1 MTGVI
6 DYGVGNLFSLM
17 SSLKAV
23 GEQAELSSDPSVLRA
38 CDRIILPGVGAFRAA
53 MDKLKEK
60 KLDAFV
66 KDYAATGKSVMGIC
80 LGMQLLFDKS
90 YEFGVTDGLGL
101 IRGEGLP
108 LEDARKDVKRFV
120 PQKHEDKVPHM
131 GWNSLNLVKTDNN
144 GLGLKQGDFVYYVHS
159 FYAPKGEYTVAYSD
173 YGVPVTGVA
182 AAGNVIGCQFHPEKS
197 GNVGLKILKAFCT
210 L

>member
-23 GEQAELSSDPSVLRA
+23 GEQAELSADPSVLRA

-101 IRGEGLP
+101 IRGEVLP
-108 LEDARKDVKRFV
+108 LEDALKEKGFDY
-120 PQKHEDKVPHM
+120 KVPHM
-131 GWNSLNLVKTDNN
+131 GWNSLRAATPCRLLAGVEPTAEFY
-144 GLGLKQGDFVYYVHS
+144 FVHGYYVEPDP
-159 FYAPKGEYTVAYSD
+159 ALVIATTV
-173 YGVPVTGVA
+173 YGREFCSLYGRDGLWA
-182 AAGNVIGCQFHPEKS
+182 AQFHPEKS
-197 GNVGLKILKAFCT
+197 GNVGLKILKAFCA

>member
-23 GEQAELSSDPSVLRA
+23 GEKAVLSSDPSVLSG

-60 KLDAFV
+60 NLDAFV
-66 KDYAATGKSVMGIC
+66 KRYAATGKSVMGIC
-80 LGMQLLFDKS
+80 LGMQLLFDRS
-90 YEFGVTDGLGL
+90 YEFGVTEGLGL
-101 IRGEGLP
+101 IRGEVLP
-108 LEDARKDVKRFV
+108 LEDALR
-120 PQKHEDKVPHM
+120 QKGLDYKVPHM
-131 GWNSLNLVKTDNN
+131 GWNALNLVNGQNN
-144 GLGLKQGDFVYYVHS
+144 DLKLKQGDFVYYVHS
-159 FYAPKGEYTVAYSD
+159 FYAPEGDYTVAYSD
-173 YGVPVTGVA
+173 YGVPVTGVSA
-182 AAGNVIGCQFHPEKS
+182 AKNVIGCQFHPEKS
-197 GNVGLKILKAFCT
+197 GKVGLDILKAFCA

>member
-60 KLDAFV
+60 KLDSFV

-101 IRGEGLP
+101 IRGEVLP
-108 LEDARKDVKRFV
+108 LEDALKEKGFDY
-120 PQKHEDKVPHM
+120 KVPHM
-131 GWNSLNLVKTDNN
+131 GWNSLNLVNADNN

-173 YGVPVTGVA
+173 YGVPVTGIA

-197 GNVGLKILKAFCT
+197 GNVGLKILKAFCA

>member
-1 MTGVI
+1 
-6 DYGVGNLFSLM
+6 
-17 SSLKAV
+17 
-23 GEQAELSSDPSVLRA
+23 
-38 CDRIILPGVGAFRAA
+38 

-101 IRGEGLP
+101 IRGEVLP
-108 LEDARKDVKRFV
+108 LEDALKEKGFDY
-120 PQKHEDKVPHM
+120 KVPHM

-144 GLGLKQGDFVYYVHS
+144 GLGLKQGDFDVLRSLVLRAKRRIYRGL
-159 FYAPKGEYTVAYSD
+159 FRLRRTR
-173 YGVPVTGVA
+173 YGHCGCGQRNRLSVPSRKKRQCGTE
-182 AAGNVIGCQFHPEKS
+182 NIKS
-197 GNVGLKILKAFCT
+197 VLRSLKITAKLFLKRFF

>member
-23 GEQAELSSDPSVLRA
+23 GEKAVLSSDPSVLSG

-60 KLDAFV
+60 NLDAFV
-66 KDYAATGKSVMGIC
+66 KRYAATGKSVMGIC
-80 LGMQLLFDKS
+80 LGMQLLFDRS
-90 YEFGVTDGLGL
+90 YEFGVTEGLGL
-101 IRGEGLP
+101 IRGEVLP
-108 LEDARKDVKRFV
+108 LEDALR
-120 PQKHEDKVPHM
+120 QKGFDYKVPHM
-131 GWNSLNLVKTDNN
+131 GWNALNLVNGQNN
-144 GLGLKQGDFVYYVHS
+144 DLKLKQGDFVYYVHS
-159 FYAPKGEYTVAYSD
+159 FYAPEGDYTVAYSD
-173 YGVPVTGVA
+173 CGVPVTGVA
-182 AAGNVIGCQFHPEKS
+182 AAKNVIGCQFHPEKS
-197 GNVGLKILKAFCT
+197 GKVGLDILKAFCA

>member
-60 KLDAFV
+60 RLDAFV

-101 IRGEGLP
+101 IRGEVLP
-108 LEDARKDVKRFV
+108 LEDALKEKGVEIDKKKIVINDVIKSV
-120 PQKHEDKVPHM
+120 GTYDVVVKPYAEVSAKIKV
-131 GWNSLNLVKTDNN
+131 
-144 GLGLKQGDFVYYVHS
+144 
-159 FYAPKGEYTVAYSD
+159 TVEA
-173 YGVPVTGVA
+173 
-182 AAGNVIGCQFHPEKS
+182 
-197 GNVGLKILKAFCT
+197 L
-210 L
+210 

>member
-101 IRGEGLP
+101 IRGEVLP
-108 LEDARKDVKRFV
+108 LEDALKEKGFDY
-120 PQKHEDKVPHM
+120 KVPHM
-131 GWNSLNLVKTDNN
+131 GWNSLQLTEK
-144 GLGLKQGDFVYYVHS
+144 GKKHPLFKYSKEGDYVYFVHS
-159 FYAPKGEYTVAYSD
+159 FYGKDCDESLLATSEY
-173 YGVPVTGVA
+173 GIPVTASA
-182 AAGNVIGCQFHPEKS
+182 ANENVMGCQFHPEKS
-197 GNVGLKILKAFCT
+197 GEVGLRILKAFSEI
-210 L
+210 

>member
-101 IRGEGLP
+101 IRGEVLP
-108 LEDARKDVKRFV
+108 LEDALKEKGFDY
-120 PQKHEDKVPHM
+120 KVPHM
-131 GWNSLNLVKTDNN
+131 GWNSVENLRS
-144 GLGLKQGDFVYYVHS
+144 GLFTGIDQGTYVYYVHS
-159 FYAPKGEYTVAYSD
+159 FAPEVNADTIATTT
-173 YGVPVTGVA
+173 YGVPFSA
-182 AAGNVIGCQFHPEKS
+182 AIRKDNFYGTQFHPEKS
-197 GNVGLKILKAFCT
+197 ASIGAQILQNFLT

>member
-80 LGMQLLFDKS
+80 LGM
-90 YEFGVTDGLGL
+90 
-101 IRGEGLP
+101 P
-108 LEDARKDVKRFV
+108 LEDALKEKGFDY
-120 PQKHEDKVPHM
+120 KVPHM